1 MYDTKSITLGQTLR
15 EYRKISNMTLEE
27 VGNKICKSKVSV
39 CKYENN
45 EILPDFYTL
54 LELCNV
60 LNIDINQLCEQIE
73 EDEIKIEN
81 PFQKRKLYLYYYTKN
96 KLIDSVME
104 LQKQGNKYM
113 VKFFNGIKKD
123 SKKCA
128 YYYEG
133 EMINDKTITYF
144 DLNTGKHARVN
155 EKVQIIVNIP
165 WAENLDVYDGLY
177 TGMNRNGLP
186 VVKKILVSKIQIND
200 FEKYDNHLKFS
211 KEESKKMY
219 KENALVFAN
228 TEYDEF
234 F

>member
-1 MYDTKSITLGQTLR
+1 MYNTKSNTLGQTLR
-15 EYRKISNMTLEE
+15 EYRKINHMTLEE
-27 VGNKICKSKVSV
+27 VGNRICKSKVSI

-60 LNIDINQLCEQIE
+60 LKIDINQLCEQIE
-73 EDEIKIEN
+73 EQEFDYEN
-81 PFQKRKLYLYYYTKN
+81 PFKKRKLYMYYYTKN
-96 KLIDSVME
+96 KRIDSIME
-104 LQKQGNKYM
+104 LQKNGNKYEA
-113 VKFFNGIKKD
+113 KFFNGIKKD
-123 SKKCA
+123 SKKFA
-128 YYYEG
+128 YFYEG

-144 DLNTGKHARVN
+144 DLNTGKHTNVN
-155 EKVQIIVNIP
+155 EKVQIIVNVP
-165 WAENLDVYDGLY
+165 WAENIDVFDGLY

-186 VVKKILVSKIQIND
+186 VVKKILVSKKEINN
-200 FEKYDNHLKFS
+200 FEKYEGHLKFS

-219 KENALVFAN
+219 RENALVFSN

>member
-1 MYDTKSITLGQTLR
+1 MYNTKSNTLGQTLR
-15 EYRKISNMTLEE
+15 EYRKINHMTLEE
-27 VGNKICKSKVSV
+27 VGNRICKSKVSI

-60 LNIDINQLCEQIE
+60 LKIDINQLCEQIE
-73 EDEIKIEN
+73 EQEFDYEN
-81 PFQKRKLYLYYYTKN
+81 PFKKRKLYMYYYTKN
-96 KLIDSVME
+96 KRIDSIME
-104 LQKQGNKYM
+104 LQKNGNKYEA
-113 VKFFNGIKKD
+113 KFFNGIKKD
-123 SKKCA
+123 SKKFA
-128 YYYEG
+128 YFYEG

-144 DLNTGKHARVN
+144 DLNTGKRTNVN
-155 EKVQIIVNIP
+155 EKVQIIVNVP
-165 WAENLDVYDGLY
+165 WAENIDVFDGLY

-186 VVKKILVSKIQIND
+186 VVKKILVSKKVINN
-200 FEKYDNHLKFS
+200 FEKYEGHLKFS

-219 KENALVFAN
+219 RDNALVFSN